1 MLQEVRSSKES
12 ILDQGESKMKTSAI
26 LISAAI
32 ALVPAIS
39 LAQAQTQAPA
49 KQASS
54 NPVQDAFN
62 VFNSDFSNFSDLAE
76 VEAINGPKKLELA
89 RKMKAD
95 AQAWF
100 NALQVQLVASAKEN
114 ASLHDQL
121 SSNQKTISSLTQQI
135 SALTTRDKASQVARV
150 SSEATIKALTQQL
163 NEARRP
169 QTRPTIVNKP

>member
-1 MLQEVRSSKES
+1 M
-12 ILDQGESKMKTSAI
+12 MKTSAL

-32 ALVPAIS
+32 AILPAIS
-39 LAQAQTQAPA
+39 LAQAQAT
-49 KQASS
+49 KQVSSTSS

-100 NALQVQLVASAKEN
+100 NALQAQLVSSAKEN

-121 SSNQKTISSLTQQI
+121 SLNQKTISSLTQQV

-163 NEARRP
+163 NEARQS
-169 QTRPTIVNKP
+169 QTRPMSPANKP

>member
-1 MLQEVRSSKES
+1 M
-12 ILDQGESKMKTSAI
+12 MKTSAL

-39 LAQAQTQAPA
+39 LAQAQAT
-49 KQASS
+49 KQVSSASS

-100 NALQVQLVASAKEN
+100 NALQAQLVSSAKEN

-121 SSNQKTISSLTQQI
+121 SLNQKTISSLTQQV

-163 NEARRP
+163 NEARQS
-169 QTRPTIVNKP
+169 QTRPMSPANKP

>member
-1 MLQEVRSSKES
+1 
-12 ILDQGESKMKTSAI
+12 MKTSAL
-26 LISAAI
+26 LISTAI
-32 ALVPAIS
+32 ALLPAIS
-39 LAQAQTQAPA
+39 VAQAQAQALA

-62 VFNSDFSNFSDLAE
+62 IFNSDFSNFSDLAE

-100 NALQVQLVASAKEN
+100 NALQVQLVSSAKEN

-135 SALTTRDKASQVARV
+135 SALTTRDKASQLARV

-163 NEARRP
+163 NEARKP
-169 QTRPTIVNKP
+169 QTRPMSPVNKP

>member
-1 MLQEVRSSKES
+1 MIFSK
-12 ILDQGESKMKTSAI
+12 GESKMKTSAL
-26 LISAAI
+26 LISTAI
-32 ALVPAIS
+32 ALLPAIS
-39 LAQAQTQAPA
+39 VAQAQAQALA

-62 VFNSDFSNFSDLAE
+62 IFNSDFSNFSDLAE

-100 NALQVQLVASAKEN
+100 NALQVQLVSSAKEN

-135 SALTTRDKASQVARV
+135 SALTTRDKASQLARV

-163 NEARRP
+163 NEARKP
-169 QTRPTIVNKP
+169 QTRPMSPVNKP

>member
-1 MLQEVRSSKES
+1 M
-12 ILDQGESKMKTSAI
+12 MKTSAL
-26 LISAAI
+26 LISTAI
-32 ALVPAIS
+32 VLLPAIS
-39 LAQAQTQAPA
+39 MAQTPAQAPVKQTSS
-49 KQASS
+49 ASS

-121 SSNQKTISSLTQQI
+121 SSNQKIISSLTQQV

-163 NEARRP
+163 NEARKP
-169 QTRPTIVNKP
+169 QTRPMIVNKP